1 MDDRRLD
8 LTPLDP
14 FRDAERFERMVRSIV
29 SRAAPE
35 LERRA
40 EADPSLFALLAAWA
54 RPMLAA
60 AAVLLAVSGTL
71 FSLVD
76 RVSAGA
82 STGVY
87 AGLIDVLGVPAPA
100 ADWLREDRE
109 PVLEE
114 LLLLAQEGDERP

>member
-1 MDDRRLD
+1 MDNRRLD

-14 FRDAERFERMVRSIV
+14 FGDADRFERMVRSIV

-40 EADPSLFALLAAWA
+40 ALDSSLFMLLAAWS
-54 RPMLAA
+54 RPVLAA
-60 AAVLLAVSGTL
+60 AAVLLALIGTT
-71 FSLVD
+71 FSVVD
-76 RVSAGA
+76 RVGA
-82 STGVY
+82 SAANGVY
-87 AGLIDVLGVPAPA
+87 GGLIDLLDIPAPA
-100 ADWLREDRE
+100 ADWLREERE